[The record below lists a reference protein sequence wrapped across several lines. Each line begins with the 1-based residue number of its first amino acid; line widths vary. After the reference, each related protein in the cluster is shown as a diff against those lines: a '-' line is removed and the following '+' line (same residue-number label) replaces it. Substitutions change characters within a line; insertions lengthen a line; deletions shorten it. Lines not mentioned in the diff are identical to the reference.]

1 MEIYSV
7 WLPNSQII
15 LNNTESRISCYD
27 NKGPLTI
34 KTAWKC
40 NISTIKATPT
50 MKKQKDQYG
59 LYNLRLNR
67 TTTGNLGT
75 TTNSPSALFSAVIKF
90 IKTEKSLQKEDWMV
104 VLPFRQ
110 TNTIVSL
117 SHGLSC
123 VSRPSPVLKCID
135 PFTRP
140 ARRLS
145 SAFPWSAYLAQVD
158 LRSAPV
164 LYWIQVFPIPH

>member
-1 MEIYSV
+1 MKICSV
-7 WLPNSQII
+7 WLHNSQNI
-15 LNNTESRISCYD
+15 LNNTESQLCCYD
-27 NKGPLTI
+27 NKGPLAVP
-34 KTAWKC
+34 TASKRC
-40 NISTIKATPT
+40 ISTIKATLI

-67 TTTGNLGT
+67 TTSSNLGT
-75 TTNSPSALFSAVIKF
+75 TTNSRPCFPQWLNLLKL
-90 IKTEKSLQKEDWMV
+90 KSLSKNRGLDGV
-104 VLPFRQ
+104 FPFRQ

-117 SHGLSC
+117 SYRLSS
-123 VSRPSPVLKCID
+123 VSLPSPPVLKCID

-164 LYWIQVFPIPH
+164 LYWIEVFPISH